1 MASRILVVCYSRG
14 GATFEVARYVAEALD
29 ADLDRIEDCS
39 SRKGVTGYVKSA
51 IEAFAKGVPTIH
63 TLRDPRDYDF
73 VVLGSPVWA
82 GTLASPV
89 RSYLAAH
96 PGKIRLAGCFALMTA
111 MGGEDVIHEIELA
124 CGENSGPNC
133 VLNDLDVKRE
143 RYREKCAPFLTA
155 LRDRVTGAS
164 ARKSERVSAA

>member
-14 GATFEVARYVAEALD
+14 GTTFEVAKYVAEALD
-29 ADLDRIEDCS
+29 ADLERIEDS
-39 SRKGVTGYVKSA
+39 SPRKGLTGYVRSA
-51 IEAFAKGVPTIH
+51 VEAIAKGLPTIR

-73 VVLGSPVWA
+73 VVLGTPVWA

-89 RSYLAAH
+89 RSYLTAH
-96 PGKIRLAGCFALMTA
+96 PGKIRLAGCFTVMSA
-111 MGGEDVIHEIELA
+111 MGGEEVVHELQLA

-133 VLNDLDVKRE
+133 VLTDLDVKRE

-155 LRDRVTGAS
+155 LRDRITNAGS
-164 ARKSERVSAA
+164 RKSERASAA